1 MKKINE
7 IIVSD
12 TEPMTNVLWIDTNDK
27 SIKCFI
33 NGKWDKFAIYE
44 KNKPGNDDVESGNN
58 EQQPEDPMTEVGKK

>member
-33 NGKWDKFAIYE
+33 NGKWEKLTSKEDKLGGVVV
-44 KNKPGNDDVESGNN
+44 KP
-58 EQQPEDPMTEVGKK
+58 